1 MNSKRGPKPH
11 QDRPTTI
18 KLRLPSSLLDR
29 LRRWAQT
36 HGTTI
41 SDILRNG
48 AEERMKGDSMAQTND
63 IFPAT
68 SLGCRKKQRQL
79 HAGRGEPPYS

>member
-29 LRRWAQT
+29 LRQWARD
-36 HGTTI
+36 HGTTV
-41 SDILRNG
+41 SDILRDG
-48 AEERMKGDSMAQTND
+48 AEEKMSGLK
-63 IFPAT
+63 
-68 SLGCRKKQRQL
+68 
-79 HAGRGEPPYS
+79 

>member
-11 QDRPTTI
+11 QDRPAAI

-36 HGTTI
+36 HGTTV
-41 SDILRNG
+41 SDILRDG
-48 AEERMKGDSMAQTND
+48 AEERMKG
-63 IFPAT
+63 
-68 SLGCRKKQRQL
+68 
-79 HAGRGEPPYS
+79 E